1 MKSLILFQ
9 DNNGGFL
16 HVQIKSE
23 PISNNYDY
31 QDEEEEED
39 DESEFPVSDN
49 SNIRDTLRLM
59 SPTIFLR
66 SIM

>member
-1 MKSLILFQ
+1 MRSFFLFQ

-31 QDEEEEED
+31 QEEEEEED

-49 SNIRDTLRLM
+49 LSISNTLRPM
-59 SPTIFLR
+59 SQTIFLR
-66 SIM
+66 TIM